1 MVNQKMKFATMEFV
15 SDDLIIDKVVI
26 DGQLGTKQ
34 VGVDLAP
41 GLRALI
47 SSSVWC
53 LLWVVSRPST
63 QPSLFPPSWK
73 QAHLVKAGRACSFFQ
88 RQVMNFIQVVR
99 RPLRHIPQSMPYR
112 QPQPLLLAS

>member
-34 VGVDLAP
+34 VGVDLAL
-41 GLRALI
+41 GLRALF

-53 LLWVVSRPST
+53 LLWVESGHYTPSIRRCWMT
-63 QPSLFPPSWK
+63 
-73 QAHLVKAGRACSFFQ
+73 
-88 RQVMNFIQVVR
+88 NFSAKRCPI
-99 RPLRHIPQSMPYR
+99 H
-112 QPQPLLLAS
+112 